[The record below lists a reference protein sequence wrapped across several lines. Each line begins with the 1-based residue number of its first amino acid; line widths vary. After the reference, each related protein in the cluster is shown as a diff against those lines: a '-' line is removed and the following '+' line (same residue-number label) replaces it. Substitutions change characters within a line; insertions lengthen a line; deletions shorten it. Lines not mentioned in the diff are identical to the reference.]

1 MQPGAS
7 VCSQKK
13 DKLSN
18 TFFQWLPL
26 EFLIP
31 VQKTASPE
39 GERKVMAGEGG
50 QRKKKRG
57 LRPTKNFGG
66 GEQRIGG
73 AMGKAPK
80 ARVTASSREGR
91 DSETHSV

>member
-1 MQPGAS
+1 MVDAAAINLFMQPGAS

-31 VQKTASPE
+31 VQKTAFPA
-39 GERKVMAGEGG
+39 GERKVMAGKDLKE
-50 QRKKKRG
+50 KYALPVN
-57 LRPTKNFGG
+57 LRAIC
-66 GEQRIGG
+66 GECQ
-73 AMGKAPK
+73 A
-80 ARVTASSREGR
+80 
-91 DSETHSV
+91 